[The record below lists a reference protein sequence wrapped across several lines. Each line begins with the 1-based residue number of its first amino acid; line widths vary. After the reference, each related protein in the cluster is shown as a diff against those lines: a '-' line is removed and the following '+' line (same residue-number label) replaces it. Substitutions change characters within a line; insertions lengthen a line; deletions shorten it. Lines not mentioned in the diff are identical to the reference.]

1 MQEKIKNYPKNRVLK
16 RKRDKLEAWNT
27 YADAEKDTVL
37 KPSANDMD
45 VDEKSD
51 SDHKDNYNKNL
62 SEIQSL
68 LETTTVQFQSALNI
82 IINTPWNSIQDISD
96 ANRREEM

>member
-1 MQEKIKNYPKNRVLK
+1 MQEKIKNYPKNRELK

-27 YADAEKDTVL
+27 YADAEKDTVW

-62 SEIQSL
+62 SEIQAL
-68 LETTTVQFQSALNI
+68 LETTTVQFQSALHI
-82 IINTPWNSIQDISD
+82 IIKTPWNSIQDISD